1 MDLVDSLIYSQP
13 QMVPSTLR
21 QPYDY
26 LVAIP
31 GTNGDIRTQFIRS
44 FNDLY
49 FSIDNHDTIATI
61 SEVITVFHNSS
72 LLIDDIE
79 DGSEFRRGRP
89 AAHTKYGVAL
99 TLNCGN
105 MMYFVALQTAQQN
118 LPQFHPSDNKNEIA
132 LSILNILV
140 EELLNLHHG
149 QGLDI
154 HWRDHL
160 KTSTLPLIQEYMEMI
175 MNKTGGLFR
184 LAVKLLGVFSTPPD
198 ERTVLAIANLFGI
211 VFQIRDDV
219 MNLVDDKYSHMKGM
233 KGEDLVEGKLS
244 LPILHCLHSLT
255 NDSPVTSLLYHMD
268 MKQRQQNPQLV
279 QQAVEYM
286 KVETK
291 SLQYAQD
298 LLRLYGAKIKQLV
311 GPDTNSFLVQI
322 VDKLLNSI

>member
-1 MDLVDSLIYSQP
+1 MELIDTLIYSQP
-13 QMVPSTLR
+13 QMIPDVIRL
-21 QPYDY
+21 PYDY
-26 LVAIP
+26 LAAIP
-31 GTNGDIRTQFIRS
+31 GTNGDIRTQFIKS

-49 FSIDNHDTIATI
+49 FTIDNHDTIATI

-79 DGSEFRRGRP
+79 DGSEFRRGLP

-105 MMYFVALQTAQQN
+105 LMYFVALQTAQQK
-118 LPQFHPSDNKNEIA
+118 LPQYHPSDNKNDIA

-160 KTSTLPLIQEYMEMI
+160 KTTKLPLIEEYMEMI

-184 LAVKLLGVFSTPPD
+184 LAVKLLGAFSTPQDKP
-198 ERTVLAIANLFGI
+198 TVLAIANLFGI
-211 VFQIRDDV
+211 VFQIRDDL

-244 LPILHCLHSLT
+244 LPILHCLHTLT
-255 NDSPVTSLLYHMD
+255 EDSPVRTLLYQMD
-268 MKQRQQNPQLV
+268 MKQRQQNLQLV
-279 QQAVEYM
+279 EEAVEYM

-291 SLQYAQD
+291 SLEYTQN
-298 LLRLYGAKIKQLV
+298 LLRLYGAKIIELV

-322 VDKLLNSI
+322 VDKLRNSI